1 MKKVKQLLEGKS
13 SALWSVRPDDT
24 VRSALEVLAA
34 KGVGAL
40 VVMDGTTLVGILSE
54 RDYARK
60 VALRGKSSLE
70 TKVADIMVEDVLF
83 VTPDQT
89 SEECMGLMSSRR
101 IRHLPVLDQGR
112 VIGMLSIGDL
122 VHNLLEEQKSTIEH
136 LEQYIRGN

>member
-24 VRSALEVLAA
+24 VLSALEVLAA

>member
-13 SALWSVRPDDT
+13 GAVWSVRPDDT
-24 VRSALEVLAA
+24 VLSALEVLSA

-40 VVMDGTTLVGILSE
+40 VVMDGDSLVGILSE

-70 TKVADIMVEDVLF
+70 TRVSEIMVEDVLF
-83 VTPDQT
+83 VTPDHNT
-89 SEECMGLMSSRR
+89 DDCMNLMSNRR
-101 IRHLPVLDQGR
+101 IRHLPVLEHGR
-112 VIGMLSIGDL
+112 VVAMLSIGDL
-122 VHNLLEEQKSTIEH
+122 VKNLLEEQKNTIEH